1 MPNRSIVAALLLVF
15 ALPAVFAADFPGE
28 FKVTLRTTDCAGASG
43 MGSVNVDHIS
53 RIQPYACP
61 NGRKLKQ
68 LLVRTPAGANEVFTV
83 TEDEAVKVEAQIQRI
98 MDVRQKALEQARPI
112 VIDR

>member
-1 MPNRSIVAALLLVF
+1 MQIRNISAAFLLSIAVPV
-15 ALPAVFAADFPGE
+15 VFAADFPGE
-28 FKVTLRTTDCAGASG
+28 LKVTMRTSDCDGASG

-68 LLVRTPAGANEVFTV
+68 VYEVFTV
-83 TEDEAVKVEAQIQRI
+83 TEDEAVKVEAQIQHI
-98 MDVRQKALEQARPI
+98 MDVRQKALEQTRPI